1 LIVNWFVAD
10 LLGDDRLS
18 ELADHRQLVAEI
30 PVESREVS
38 R

>member
-1 LIVNWFVAD
+1 LIVNRFVAD

-18 ELADHRQLVAEI
+18 ELAHRQLVAEI